1 MNNMGTMAELIEAAM
16 KKKKGDKDS
25 FMMAG
30 QYTSPVMYDEET
42 SREFVIYEA
51 PNGEEVK
58 VYGSWNEYAVDVDDE
73 GRDIIEDLD
82 FPIIKNQDGDFILD
96 VKKMEEQA
104 AEMKAEQEQME
115 APEQEMRQE
124 EDEQEEEMGT
134 EEKLR
139 MMLGGKMRKE
149 GMMMYGAKMK
159 KDEKYAEGGKM
170 EYAEGGKPNSADPET
185 LKNTILAKKR
195 ELSNLKR
202 RSAGMMSQEVEQ
214 QVKAL
219 EMEIEE
225 LRKEARLAM
234 RRRNEAERGVVTMAG
249 GGYLKPM
256 KR

>member
-58 VYGSWNEYAVDVDDE
+58 VYGSWNEYAVDVDDQ

-139 MMLGGKMRKE
+139 MMLGGKM
-149 GMMMYGAKMK
+149 
-159 KDEKYAEGGKM
+159 
-170 EYAEGGKPNSADPET
+170 EYAEGGKLNSADPET

-202 RSAGMMSQEVEQ
+202 RSAGMRSQEVEQ
-214 QVKAL
+214 QIKAL
-219 EMEIEE
+219 EIEIEE

>member
-58 VYGSWNEYAVDVDDE
+58 VYGSWNEYAVDVDDQ

-115 APEQEMRQE
+115 APE
-124 EDEQEEEMGT
+124 
-134 EEKLR
+134 
-139 MMLGGKMRKE
+139 
-149 GMMMYGAKMK
+149 
-159 KDEKYAEGGKM
+159 
-170 EYAEGGKPNSADPET
+170 
-185 LKNTILAKKR
+185 
-195 ELSNLKR
+195 
-202 RSAGMMSQEVEQ
+202 
-214 QVKAL
+214 
-219 EMEIEE
+219 
-225 LRKEARLAM
+225 
-234 RRRNEAERGVVTMAG
+234 
-249 GGYLKPM
+249 
-256 KR
+256 